1 MWTTARSLA
10 ARVTRGSLLG
20 PMLLAGCAAAP
31 EPFVQLSGTSGP
43 VSWEIVDVSQTTVP
57 GQEIRWGYTL
67 IVRTDGSPIQ
77 FETLETGSDGGAE
90 GIHVGPFVERL
101 ESHGRLVIHSSYTLQ
116 QNKMNSELFGNS
128 ALGRHL
134 DAVRLFHRLT
144 GKDLDGRPIRV
155 DVRFTL
161 DAGLGAQT
169 GRRPAGSTAQRPDNA
184 TTEPTPGEPSAAGP
198 ASLAHER
205 IGADATALERA
216 LLDDLRDG
224 SLDRHSPLEAAL
236 IVSGAR
242 DRQELDALRRR
253 FEATVAPIV
262 ARVNGLS
269 TPAERAPALLG
280 ALHPARTSQ
289 TPLLREYAL
298 NATTLIDVIET
309 GRYNCVS
316 ATIVFTLLATRVGLD
331 AHPVLVP
338 SHARAAVL
346 IGGRQ
351 VPVEATEPYGF
362 DPSEAERRQI
372 LRRFRADV
380 DAAPSYADEQTTD
393 VDYLALLGA
402 VYTNVSTLR
411 SNDGNVA
418 AAAAVARR
426 ADLLLAPADRAVLSR
441 FRIGLLN
448 EMAVESS
455 QRGRHAEAV
464 TALEEARRLAIQADD
479 VAFVDQSLTVVALA
493 WINEIGDSADDAT
506 VLAFADRLAAESVAR
521 DEVRSYA
528 LRLVAYRETQRR
540 EWAAAVR
547 DLREAAALTRIPAS
561 RDHVAR
567 ELARAELVSVD
578 ELASEDAER
587 AWQAYQALSSDG
599 DDAELASAR
608 RQVAHRVAV
617 ARIQSLTDQRRCED
631 LEAPLALW
639 READPSA
646 DPDGASVTCHTRRGI
661 TLWDLREVHRA
672 TDDFRRAY
680 RLAPRDP
687 LTEQNLLAGL
697 QRLIAD
703 RIRAGQCQDAR
714 PLIAEGRTVAPTD
727 TWFERAAARCGQAP

>member
-10 ARVTRGSLLG
+10 ARVTPGSLLG

-31 EPFVQLSGTSGP
+31 EPFVQLSGISGT
-43 VSWEIVDVSQTTVP
+43 VSWEIVDVSQSTVP
-57 GQEIRWGYTL
+57 GEEIRWDYTL
-67 IVRTDGSPIQ
+67 IVRTDGGPIQ
-77 FETLETGSDGGAE
+77 FETLETGSEGGAE
-90 GIHVGPFVERL
+90 GVHVAPFVERL
-101 ESHGRLVIHSSYTLQ
+101 ESHGRLVIHTAYTLQ

-134 DAVRLFHRLT
+134 DGVRLFHRLT
-144 GKDLDGRPIRV
+144 GKDLNGRPVRV

-161 DAGLGAQT
+161 DAGLGART
-169 GRRPAGSTAQRPDNA
+169 ARRPARSTAERPGDA
-184 TTEPTPGEPSAAGP
+184 TEPPPGEPEDAGP

-205 IGADATALERA
+205 IKADASALERA

-224 SLDRHSPLEAAL
+224 SLDRHSPLDAAL

-242 DRQELDALRRR
+242 DRRELDALRRR
-253 FEATVAPIV
+253 FEATVVPIV
-262 ARVNGLS
+262 ARVNGLP

-280 ALHPARTSQ
+280 ALHPARTSVA
-289 TPLLREYAL
+289 PLLRGYAL

-316 ATIVFTLLATRVGLD
+316 ATIVFTLLASRVGLD
-331 AHPVLVP
+331 ARPVLVP
-338 SHARAAVL
+338 SHARAAVR

-380 DAAPSYADEQTTD
+380 DAAPSYADEQATD
-393 VDYLALLGA
+393 VDFLALLGA

-411 SNDGNVA
+411 SRDGNVTA
-418 AAAAVARR
+418 AAAIAGR
-426 ADLLLAPADRAVLSR
+426 ADLFVAPADRAVLSR

-455 QRGRHAEAV
+455 QGGRHADAV
-464 TALEEARRLAIQADD
+464 TALEEARRLATQADD
-479 VAFVDQSLTVVALA
+479 VAFADESLTAVALA
-493 WINEIGDSADDAT
+493 WIHESGDSDDAT
-506 VLAFADRLAAESVAR
+506 VLAFADRFAAGSVAR

-528 LRLVAYRETQRR
+528 LRLVAYRRTQRR
-540 EWAAAVR
+540 EWEAAVR
-547 DLREAAALTRIPAS
+547 DLREAATLTRISTS
-561 RDHVAR
+561 RDEVTR
-567 ELARAELVSVD
+567 ELARAELAYVD
-578 ELASEDAER
+578 DLASEDAER
-587 AWQAYQALSSDG
+587 AWQAYQALPRDG

-608 RQVAHRVAV
+608 QHVAHRVAV
-617 ARIQSLTDQRRCED
+617 ARIRSLTDQRRCED
-631 LEAPLALW
+631 LEAALALW
-639 READPSA
+639 READPGA
-646 DPDGASVTCHTRRGI
+646 DPDRASARCHTRRGLA
-661 TLWDLREVHRA
+661 LWDQGEIDRA
-672 TDDFRRAY
+672 TDEFRRAY

-687 LTEQNLLAGL
+687 VMEQNLMAGL

-703 RIRAGQCQDAR
+703 RIRTGRCPDAR

-727 TWFERAAARCGQAP
+727 AWLQRAAARCGQAP

>member
-10 ARVTRGSLLG
+10 ARVTPGSLLG

-57 GQEIRWGYTL
+57 GKEIRWDYTL
-67 IVRTDGSPIQ
+67 VVRTDGGPIQ
-77 FETLETGSDGGAE
+77 FETLETGSEGGAE
-90 GIHVGPFVERL
+90 GIHASPFVERL
-101 ESHGRLVIHSSYTLQ
+101 ESHGRLVIHTAYTVQ

-134 DAVRLFHRLT
+134 DVVRLFHRLT
-144 GKDLDGRPIRV
+144 GKDLNGQPVRV

-169 GRRPAGSTAQRPDNA
+169 SRRPTQSGAQ
-184 TTEPTPGEPSAAGP
+184 TPGTATGAPLAEPQTAGP
-198 ASLAHER
+198 ASLAHQR

-216 LLDDLRDG
+216 MLDDLRDG
-224 SLDRHSPLEAAL
+224 SLDRHSPLDAAL

-253 FEATVAPIV
+253 FEAAVAPIV
-262 ARVNGLS
+262 ARVKDLP

-280 ALHPARTSQ
+280 ALHPARTSLA
-289 TPLLREYAL
+289 PLLREYTL

-316 ATIVFTLLATRVGLD
+316 ATIVFTLLAARVGLD

-338 SHARAAVL
+338 SHARAAVR

-351 VPVEATEPYGF
+351 VPVETTEPYGF

-380 DAAPSYADEQTTD
+380 DAAPSYADEQATD
-393 VDYLALLGA
+393 VDFIALLGA
-402 VYTNVSTLR
+402 VYTNASTLR
-411 SNDGNVA
+411 SQEGNVA
-418 AAAAVARR
+418 AAVAVAGR
-426 ADLLLAPADRAVLSR
+426 ADLFVSPADRVVLSR

-455 QRGRHAEAV
+455 QRGHRADAV
-464 TALEEARRLAIQADD
+464 TALEEARRLATQADD
-479 VAFVDQSLTVVALA
+479 VAFVDESLTAVALA
-493 WINEIGDSADDAT
+493 WIHEIRDSADDAT
-506 VLAFADRLAAESVAR
+506 VLAFADRFAGGSVTR

-528 LRLVAYRETQRR
+528 LRLVAYRRTQRR
-540 EWAAAVR
+540 EWEAAVR
-547 DLREAAALTRIPAS
+547 DLREAATLTRIPAS

-567 ELARAELVSVD
+567 ELARAELAYVNELVSK
-578 ELASEDAER
+578 DAER
-587 AWQAYQALSSDG
+587 AWHAYQALPRDG

-608 RQVAHRVAV
+608 QHVAHRVAV
-617 ARIQSLTDQRRCED
+617 ARIRSLTDQRRCED

-639 READPSA
+639 RDADTSA
-646 DPDGASVTCHTRRGI
+646 EPDGASATCHTRRGLA
-661 TLWDLREVHRA
+661 LWDQGEIDQA

-687 LTEQNLLAGL
+687 VTEQNLVAGL

-703 RIRAGQCQDAR
+703 RIRVGRCPDAR
-714 PLIAEGRTVAPTD
+714 PLIAEGRTVAAAD
-727 TWFERAAARCGQAP
+727 AWFQRAAARCDQPP